1 MEYGAYVRRN
11 ARRAAFEE
19 SIMGVPDI
27 RVEEP
32 KKLLNAGQGLFPLD
46 VRDVFMRI
54 S

>member
-1 MEYGAYVRRN
+1 MDE
-11 ARRAAFEE
+11 
-19 SIMGVPDI
+19 PDV

-32 KKLLNAGQGLFPLD
+32 KKLLNADQGLFPLD